1 MRNFFHECKHLGVII
16 DDKLTWS
23 KHITHVTKK
32 IAPGLFYLR
41 KSKNVI
47 PSNMQSLLYNALIAP
62 HFNYCN
68 VVWGNCNKTLQN
80 KLQVLQN
87 RAAKIIKGVDRYTS
101 STETL
106 NDLQWNN
113 LSIKQ
118 YHNEAIMMYKAVNNL
133 LPTYICSRFKEKEVQ
148 YNLRNNNVLVIDKP
162 NTEYKKRSFTYRG
175 ASLWNTLNDNVKSAI
190 NLASFKKQ
198 LQSITV

>member
-1 MRNFFHECKHLGVII
+1 
-16 DDKLTWS
+16 
-23 KHITHVTKK
+23 
-32 IAPGLFYLR
+32 
-41 KSKNVI
+41 
-47 PSNMQSLLYNALIAP
+47 
-62 HFNYCN
+62 
-68 VVWGNCNKTLQN
+68 
-80 KLQVLQN
+80 
-87 RAAKIIKGVDRYTS
+87 
-101 STETL
+101 
-106 NDLQWNN
+106 
-113 LSIKQ
+113 
-118 YHNEAIMMYKAVNNL
+118 MYKAVNNL